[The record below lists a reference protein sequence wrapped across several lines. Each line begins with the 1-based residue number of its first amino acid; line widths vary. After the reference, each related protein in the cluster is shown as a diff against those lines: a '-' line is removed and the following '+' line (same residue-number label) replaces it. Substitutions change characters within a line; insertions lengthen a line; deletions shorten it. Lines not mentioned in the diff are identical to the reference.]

1 MKKYIVRFYGW
12 EEEMQGYN
20 LSQEQ
25 TDKLEEAVSSGEY
38 ESLDSIGM
46 DIEEILGVD
55 FFEGDAF
62 SMSRANYLPDNT
74 YIFVYDE
81 NENELFSFDLN
92 DMSDIEDHNEEYDY
106 EDVTQIEFVPE
117 KGGVENVLFAS
128 SSNKGGLYEF
138 HIESE
143 DVPKPEDF
151 SIVTGVIEMLD
162 VYYEFIEH
170 VYFKGEKLEIEE
182 WLDNRGK
189 GIDLRLTKL
198 QDLYDFWEEN
208 GIKNPYEN
216 KEKQE
221 GCQSG

>member
-1 MKKYIVRFYGW
+1 MGKYIVRFYGW

-25 TDKLEEAVSSGEY
+25 ADKLDEVLTSGEY

-117 KGGVENVLFAS
+117 KGGVENVLFTS

-138 HIESE
+138 HIESDE
-143 DVPKPEDF
+143 VPKPEDF
-151 SIVTGVIEMLD
+151 SIVTGMIEMIDL
-162 VYYEFIEH
+162 YYEFIEN

-189 GIDLRLTKL
+189 GIYLHYTKL
-198 QDLYDFWEEN
+198 QDLYNYWEEN
-208 GIKNPYEN
+208 GIKNPYTELT
-216 KEKQE
+216 
-221 GCQSG
+221 

>member
-1 MKKYIVRFYGW
+1 MKKYIIRFYGW

-138 HIESE
+138 HIESDE
-143 DVPKPEDF
+143 VPKPEDF

-189 GIDLRLTKL
+189 GIVLRLTKL

-216 KEKQE
+216 KEK
-221 GCQSG
+221 

>member
-1 MKKYIVRFYGW
+1 MGKYIVRFYGW

-25 TDKLEEAVSSGEY
+25 ADKLDEVLTSGEY

-138 HIESE
+138 HIESDE
-143 DVPKPEDF
+143 VPKPEDF
-151 SIVTGVIEMLD
+151 SIVTGMIEMIDL
-162 VYYEFIEH
+162 YYEFIEN

-189 GIDLRLTKL
+189 GIYLHYTKL
-198 QDLYDFWEEN
+198 QDLYNYWEEN
-208 GIKNPYEN
+208 GIKNPYTELT
-216 KEKQE
+216 
-221 GCQSG
+221 

>member
-1 MKKYIVRFYGW
+1 MMKKYIVRFFGW

-25 TDKLEEAVSSGEY
+25 ADKLDEVLTSGEY

-138 HIESE
+138 HIESDE
-143 DVPKPEDF
+143 VPKPEDF
-151 SIVTGVIEMLD
+151 SIVTGMIEMIDL
-162 VYYEFIEH
+162 YYEFIEN

-189 GIDLRLTKL
+189 GIYLHYTKL
-198 QDLYDFWEEN
+198 KDLYNYWEEN
-208 GIKNPYEN
+208 GIKNPYTELT
-216 KEKQE
+216 
-221 GCQSG
+221 

>member
-1 MKKYIVRFYGW
+1 
-12 EEEMQGYN
+12 
-20 LSQEQ
+20 
-25 TDKLEEAVSSGEY
+25 
-38 ESLDSIGM
+38 M
-46 DIEEILGVD
+46 DIEELIDVD
-55 FFEGDAF
+55 IYEGDAF

-81 NENELFSFDLN
+81 DENELFSFDLN
-92 DMSDIEDHNEEYDY
+92 EMSDIEDHTEDFDY
-106 EDVTQIEFVPE
+106 EGVTQIEFIPE

-128 SSNKGGLYEF
+128 ASNKGGLYEF

-151 SIVTGVIEMLD
+151 SIVTGIIEMLD
-162 VYYEFIEH
+162 VYYEFIEY

-189 GIDLRLTKL
+189 GIDIRLTKL

-208 GIKNPYEN
+208 GIKNPYTELT
-216 KEKQE
+216 
-221 GCQSG
+221 

>member
-138 HIESE
+138 HIESDE
-143 DVPKPEDF
+143 VPKPEDF
-151 SIVTGVIEMLD
+151 SIVTGMIEMIDL
-162 VYYEFIEH
+162 YYEFIEN

-182 WLDNRGK
+182 WLDNRGI
-189 GIDLRLTKL
+189 GIYLHYTKL
-198 QDLYDFWEEN
+198 QDLYNYWEEN

-216 KEKQE
+216 KEK
-221 GCQSG
+221 